1 MTKSSHGS
9 CEKGDVPQGGPRKRR
24 SDLVRPQVPGDHAV
38 QMNLR
43 DMLAEVVDTAISI
56 TQADFGNIQLLDAM
70 TGDLTIMAQRG
81 FPDWWVDYWQSVSKG
96 HGVCGT
102 ALEHRERVIVE
113 DVDLSPIFV
122 GTPSLEIQRQA
133 QVRAVQSPPILSR
146 SGTPLGMFSTH
157 FRKPHRP
164 DDRELRLLDLLARQA
179 ADTIERIQIDHA
191 LSESEERYRNLFVH
205 SPDAIFISQNDRV
218 MMVNTACVQLF
229 GAKTAEQLI
238 GRSIYDLFYAK
249 FHPVIRKRLMMLKAL
264 GGAVPPL
271 EKEIMRLDG
280 ELVEVEV
287 ATVLVHIDGSEA
299 ILRILRDITDRKLL
313 ERKIIEV
320 STVEQE
326 RLGRE
331 IHDGIGQQLTALS
344 LMAGHLERKL
354 DQADHSPEARAV
366 GELGHHLQE
375 ALSEVRV
382 LARGLSPVQIGPLGL
397 PDALANLV
405 REVQEAADIRCDLA
419 LTEDN
424 GNLPE
429 PAATHL
435 YRIAQEA
442 LTNAMKHAQADAIRI
457 ELSSDDHMVVLAIRD
472 DGIGIGGT
480 QVNEPGIGLQTMRAR
495 SGVIGALLTISAPES
510 GGTLVECTWPRSS
523 GG

>member
-9 CEKGDVPQGGPRKRR
+9 CGNCDSPQDLPRTPRN
-24 SDLVRPQVPGDHAV
+24 LGRPQAGDNTIRG
-38 QMNLR
+38 MNLR
-43 DMLAEVVDTAISI
+43 DQLSELVDTAIAI
-56 TQADFGNIQLLDAM
+56 TQADFGNIQLLDST
-70 TGDLTIMAQRG
+70 TGDLNIMVQRG
-81 FPDWWVDYWQSVSKG
+81 FPDWWVNYWNSVSRG
-96 HGVCGT
+96 HGVYGIT
-102 ALEHRERVIVE
+102 LEHGERVIVE
-113 DVDLSPIFV
+113 DVELSPIFV

-133 QVRAVQSPPILSR
+133 QVRAVQSTPVVSR
-146 SGTPLGMFSTH
+146 SGKLLGMFSTH
-157 FRKPHRP
+157 FRMPHRP
-164 DDRELRLLDLLARQA
+164 DERELRLHDLLARQA
-179 ADTIERIQIDHA
+179 ADTIERMQVDQA
-191 LSESEERYRNLFVH
+191 LNESEERYRNLFVH
-205 SPDAIFISQNDRV
+205 SPDAIFISQNDHV
-218 MMVNTACVQLF
+218 MMVNTACMQLF

-249 FHPVIRKRLMMLKAL
+249 FHPVIRRRLMMLKAS
-264 GGAVPPL
+264 GGAVSPL

-280 ELVEVEV
+280 QLVEVEV
-287 ATVLVHIDGSEA
+287 VTVLVHIDGSEA
-299 ILRILRDITDRKLL
+299 ILRILRDLTDRKLL

-354 DQADHSPEARAV
+354 SQTDHLPEARAV

-375 ALSEVRV
+375 ALSEVRA

-397 PDALANLV
+397 PDALSNLA
-405 REVQEAADIRCDLA
+405 REVQAAADIRCDLV
-419 LTEDN
+419 LTGEND
-424 GNLPE
+424 NLPE

-442 LTNAMKHAQADAIRI
+442 LTNVIKHAQADTIRI
-457 ELSSDDHMVVLAIRD
+457 ELCSDDHSIVLAIRD

-480 QVNEPGIGLQTMRAR
+480 QMNKPGIGLQTMRAR
-495 SGVIGALLTISAPES
+495 SGVIGALLTISVPES

-523 GG
+523 RE